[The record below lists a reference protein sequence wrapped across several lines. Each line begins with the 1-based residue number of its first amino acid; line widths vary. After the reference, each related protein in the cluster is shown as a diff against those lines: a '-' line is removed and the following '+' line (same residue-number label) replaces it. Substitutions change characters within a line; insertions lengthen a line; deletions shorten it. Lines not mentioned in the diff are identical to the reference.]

1 MKRQKQTGY
10 TNHNTIKSMQR
21 NYVNDKKKRNAD
33 INWNYSII
41 KHISRPVIVVVQYI
55 FIGLTTNGIL
65 LNNLWGGGNEME
77 VIRFNWNETDTR
89 NALTIYTLKCI

>member
-33 INWNYSII
+33 IN
-41 KHISRPVIVVVQYI
+41 
-55 FIGLTTNGIL
+55 
-65 LNNLWGGGNEME
+65 
-77 VIRFNWNETDTR
+77 
-89 NALTIYTLKCI
+89 